1 MPVIVTDLGA
11 DADPFM
17 LHLYAALAR
26 KERAL
31 IAERTKA
38 ALATKK
44 AQGARLGNRT
54 SLSGPHPLA
63 YWHLSKS
70 SNTSA
75 VYICLPAANSSQ
87 HKQTGRIHM
96 TSANDIYAAASIAA
110 ANEDHGYDHC
120 GPYVLGLSLPREL
133 QLSRATALSE
143 Y

>member
-1 MPVIVTDLGA
+1 MDKWVPVIVTELGA

-17 LHLYAALAR
+17 LHLCAALAR

-31 IAERTKA
+31 IVERTTA
-38 ALATKK
+38 ALAAKK

-75 VYICLPAANSSQ
+75 VYICFRRPTPHSIS
-87 HKQTGRIHM
+87 KQVEST
-96 TSANDIYAAASIAA
+96 
-110 ANEDHGYDHC
+110 
-120 GPYVLGLSLPREL
+120 
-133 QLSRATALSE
+133 
-143 Y
+143 

>member
-1 MPVIVTDLGA
+1 MPWTTGGPSSPRRGRKRARPRPRSCPPPIRDVGFISGPMDKRVPVIVTELGA
-11 DADPFM
+11 DADPFV

-38 ALATKK
+38 ALVAKK

-70 SNTSA
+70 PNTSA
-75 VYICLPAANSSQ
+75 VYICFRRPTPQA
-87 HKQTGRIHM
+87 
-96 TSANDIYAAASIAA
+96 
-110 ANEDHGYDHC
+110 
-120 GPYVLGLSLPREL
+120 
-133 QLSRATALSE
+133 
-143 Y
+143 